1 MMTEFASV
9 TRAAI
14 PAVTWTPIVT
24 ACAATSTI
32 AIWTRVDAPDHPLAA
47 LRLGTLLL
55 AIGLAFAIEDPAT
68 EVTAPSPVTF
78 RVRCLA
84 RTLAPIAVSSIVW
97 LAAVAAVPISGHDR
111 YVLAADYVAMG
122 LIAAAVA
129 AVRLGNDR
137 PGLVAGPAVFAL
149 VLASSR
155 LAILPGD
162 LQIPDGASAVGP
174 ARIRLIVIAAIAGAV
189 LIGTTRDPARR

>member
-1 MMTEFASV
+1 
-9 TRAAI
+9 
-14 PAVTWTPIVT
+14 
-24 ACAATSTI
+24 
-32 AIWTRVDAPDHPLAA
+32 
-47 LRLGTLLL
+47 
-55 AIGLAFAIEDPAT
+55 
-68 EVTAPSPVTF
+68 
-78 RVRCLA
+78 
-84 RTLAPIAVSSIVW
+84 
-97 LAAVAAVPISGHDR
+97 
-111 YVLAADYVAMG
+111 MG

-162 LQIPDGASAVGP
+162 LEIPDGASAVGP

-189 LIGTTRDPARR
+189 LIGTTRDPAPDDRPACHPSPPRRRSMTSQRGTG